1 MNLQLDYDSVGSK
14 ERNNEDTF
22 EDIVLQL
29 ERYDKEGGDGGNR
42 EGIEADEHE
51 YEKGIYCTII
61 EREEE
66 DDNMVQI
73 PTNHGYVGYVENI
86 KEDNRCNVYD
96 PSTIILPSI
105 PDDWKSKKANTA
117 F

>member
-1 MNLQLDYDSVGSK
+1 
-14 ERNNEDTF
+14 
-22 EDIVLQL
+22 
-29 ERYDKEGGDGGNR
+29 
-42 EGIEADEHE
+42 
-51 YEKGIYCTII
+51 
-61 EREEE
+61 
-66 DDNMVQI
+66 MVQI
-73 PTNHGYVGYVENI
+73 PTNRGYIGYVENI